1 LNFRPPTR
9 LNHQDTK
16 NTKPIS
22 LTVVQT
28 VSEVTPAPGQKH
40 LRLSE
45 IRAGRRP
52 SWISEGGRAGGGGG
66 TFIDESLSERPAGAP

>member
-1 LNFRPPTR
+1 LSFEFEC
-9 LNHQDTK
+9 
-16 NTKPIS
+16 PI
-22 LTVVQT
+22 
-28 VSEVTPAPGQKH
+28 APLVGTTFQQAAQGQKH

-66 TFIDESLSERPAGAP
+66 TFIDESLREVPAGAP